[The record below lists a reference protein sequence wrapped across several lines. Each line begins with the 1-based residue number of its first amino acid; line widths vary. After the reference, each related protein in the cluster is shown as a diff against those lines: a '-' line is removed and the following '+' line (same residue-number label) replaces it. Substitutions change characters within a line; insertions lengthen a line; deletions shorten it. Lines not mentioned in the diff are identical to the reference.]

1 MLFESRAW
9 KKRIETDQLQI
20 SYRAPRDTYFQQ
32 A

>member
-9 KKRIETDQLQI
+9 KKRIETDQLRI
-20 SYRAPRDTYFQQ
+20 SYRALPDTYFQR